1 MEKLIFPDLYCPF
14 PSQVNQ
20 YVDVLEDYA
29 FEWVL
34 RFNLLSNESTYQHF
48 LKTNF
53 FWLTAN
59 TYPHYQLEELKIGN
73 DWLSWLFIWDDHCDL
88 SDLRKQPQVLKVVHK
103 RFLEIFTG
111 AEEATSKDIPLTH
124 ALSDLRQRMIK
135 MWGARYFHLLIP
147 CLEDYFNGCVLQA
160 DNHSQ
165 KTIPDLETY
174 IKTRRLSLAGDLVLA
189 WIEYFNCLRIPNI
202 LRKHQII
209 EKINEMTINILAWC
223 NDIFSFPKELAS
235 NDVHNLVLVLHYQ
248 QQLSLEQSVDYAVN
262 MHNRELQALLE
273 LEKSLPSFG
282 EELDTEIA
290 KYLSGIHDWIRGNF
304 DWCTKTAR
312 YNSVENL
319 DLVKC

>member
-1 MEKLIFPDLYCPF
+1 MEKLVFPDLYCPF
-14 PSQVNQ
+14 PSQVNK

-34 RFNLLSNESTYQHF
+34 SFNLLYDESTYQHF

-53 FWLTAN
+53 FWLTAS
-59 TYPHYQLEELKIGN
+59 TYPHYQLEELKVGN
-73 DWLSWLFIWDDHCDL
+73 DWLSWLFIWDDQCDL
-88 SDLRKQPQVLKVVHK
+88 SDLRKQPQALQVVHD
-103 RFLEIFTG
+103 RFLEIFKG
-111 AEEATSKDIPLTH
+111 EKPTSSDIPLTH
-124 ALSDLRQRMIK
+124 ALSDIRQRMLK
-135 MWGARYFHLLIP
+135 LWGERYFHLLIP

-160 DNHSQ
+160 KNHSQ
-165 KTIPDLETY
+165 SRTPDIETY

-189 WIEYFNCLRIPNI
+189 WIEYFNGLQIPNN
-202 LRKHQII
+202 LRKHYII

-235 NDVHNLVLVLHYQ
+235 KDVHNLVLVLHYQ
-248 QQLSLEQSVDYAVN
+248 QQISLKQAVN
-262 MHNRELQALLE
+262 EAVKMHNNELQALLA

-282 EELDTEIA
+282 EDIDTEIA

-312 YNSVENL
+312 YNSIENL